1 MAHFLSEAGVRF
13 EREVPLG
20 RYSLDFL
27 LPDYAAVIEVD
38 GDYWHRTRDPHPKEA
53 LILEKG
59 WTLVRLD
66 AGAMRRSGDLAMAR
80 ALLACARARTA
91 SPTFEQSSAGPLPTT
106 SRSRGTPP
114 TSPRACSSTTAG

>member
-1 MAHFLSEAGVRF
+1 MACYRRSKAETMPEAAMAHFLSEAGVRF

-38 GDYWHRTRDPHPKEA
+38 GDYWHRTRDPHPKET
-53 LILEKG
+53 LILEKS

-66 AGAMRRSGDLAMAR
+66 AGAMRRSGDPAMAR
-80 ALLACARARTA
+80 ALLACARARIG
-91 SPTFEQSSAGPLPTT
+91 SPTFG
-106 SRSRGTPP
+106 
-114 TSPRACSSTTAG
+114 